1 PLNPSPRW
9 HSSSKARA
17 STATVQV
24 PDCRQLSAK
33 QRQRR
38 WRLWQFRCYF
48 PLFITV
54 RLLPGLYCRTNGCQG
69 SRPTGEIAIG
79 GSREVRIGV
88 AKRASSQIAPRVPE
102 GTQLL
107 KGLGRRQQST
117 TGSDRPA
124 IHTCEM
130 ESPLE
135 ASELI
140 ETALVYAQAV
150 ELSDGHGR
158 LRARQLPDLR
168 KQLLRVVPRV
178 NQAHVR
184 VVETGRFDRRF
195 PAPAIDASGSP
206 KPRRDLRRG

>member
-1 PLNPSPRW
+1 NLPIVARPECDQPCGSKSEAGASGDHDPASMREQPLNPSPRW

-102 GTQLL
+102 GTQL
-107 KGLGRRQQST
+107 
-117 TGSDRPA
+117 
-124 IHTCEM
+124 
-130 ESPLE
+130 
-135 ASELI
+135 
-140 ETALVYAQAV
+140 
-150 ELSDGHGR
+150 
-158 LRARQLPDLR
+158 
-168 KQLLRVVPRV
+168 
-178 NQAHVR
+178 
-184 VVETGRFDRRF
+184 
-195 PAPAIDASGSP
+195 
-206 KPRRDLRRG
+206 